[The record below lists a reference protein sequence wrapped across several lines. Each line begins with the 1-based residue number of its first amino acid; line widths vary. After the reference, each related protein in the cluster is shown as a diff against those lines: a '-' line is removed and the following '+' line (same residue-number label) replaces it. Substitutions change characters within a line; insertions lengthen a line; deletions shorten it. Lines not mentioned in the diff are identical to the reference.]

1 MEEGMAKYKVLSVIE
16 YNETLYWPEP
26 PVGAPEPPK
35 TSPSFGH
42 GRPAPVVA
50 SGVIELSEDDAKPLL
65 VGKAIEPMKEV
76 KKEAKSKKQEE

>member
-1 MEEGMAKYKVLSVIE
+1 MAKYKVLSVIE
-16 YNETLYWPEP
+16 HNETLYWPEP

-42 GRPAPVVA
+42 GRTAPVVA
-50 SGVIELSEDDAKPLL
+50 SGVIELSEDDANPLL

-76 KKEAKSKKQEE
+76 KKEAKSRKQEE